1 MSESVVTNVAKKKLI
16 QARAGLIPSLPK
28 TVAMAFGDGAASG
41 SSVRKPLPTD
51 TALQHELYR
60 QNVDSV
66 ELQEDGISA
75 MYTTTLGRT
84 TLGGQAI
91 NEVALVDSDGD
102 LLAIKSFSSKGKDS
116 DMEMVF
122 DVLDKF

>member
-1 MSESVVTNVAKKKLI
+1 MSESIVTNIAKKKII
-16 QARAGLIPSLPK
+16 QTRAGLIPSLPK
-28 TVAMAFGDGAASG
+28 TVAMAFGDGATNG
-41 SSVRKPLPTD
+41 GPVRTPLPTD

-60 QNVDSV
+60 QNVDGV

-75 MYTTTLGRT
+75 MYTTTLGKS
-84 TLGGQAI
+84 TLGGQVI
-91 NEVALVDSDGD
+91 NEIALVDEDGD
-102 LLAIKSFSSKGKDS
+102 LLAIKSFSNKGKDS

>member
-1 MSESVVTNVAKKKLI
+1 MSESIVTNIAKKKII

-41 SSVRKPLPTD
+41 SSIRTPLPTD
-51 TALQHELYR
+51 TALQHELHR
-60 QNVDSV
+60 QNVDGV
-66 ELQEDGISA
+66 ELQEDEISA
-75 MYTTTLGRT
+75 MYTSTLGKT
-84 TLGGQAI
+84 TLGGQVI
-91 NEVALVDSDGD
+91 NEVALVDEDGD

-122 DVLDKF
+122 EVLDKF